1 MKVIKQNVYR
11 VEYHMSCADQSVLVE
26 ADSIIEALEVAK
38 SYYKLAD
45 SDIKGVHTYAPIIK
59 KSIKTITVEL

>member
-11 VEYHMSCADQSVLVE
+11 VEYNTGFDNSVLVE
-26 ADSIIEALEVAK
+26 ADSIIEAMEVAK
-38 SYYKLAD
+38 AYYKLKD